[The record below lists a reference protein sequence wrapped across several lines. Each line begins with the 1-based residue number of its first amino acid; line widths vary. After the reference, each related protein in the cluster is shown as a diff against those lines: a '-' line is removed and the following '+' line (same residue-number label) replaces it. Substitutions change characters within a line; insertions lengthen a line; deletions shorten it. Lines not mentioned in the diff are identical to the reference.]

1 MMIFISKNIKKKMNK
16 TIATLLLILI
26 PIRVFAVELPA
37 IAPLNKGEAAPYSGV
52 LYNPAAIAETIAQRE
67 LLVSEHK
74 LTLKIL
80 EERLQ
85 AECDLSI
92 DNLAAEVDACNDKY
106 NYMTGIKDEQ
116 IRRLE
121 ILAFDKSDN
130 HSHWWFVGGIV
141 SGALITIGV
150 VYALK

>member
-1 MMIFISKNIKKKMNK
+1 MNK
-16 TIATLLLILI
+16 TIATLLLVLI

-52 LYNPAAIAETIAQRE
+52 LYNPAAVAETIAQRE
-67 LLVSEHK
+67 FLVSEHR

-85 AECDLSI
+85 AECDLSV

-106 NYMTGIKDEQ
+106 NYVVEIKDKQ

-121 ILAFDKSDN
+121 ELAFDKSDN
-130 HSHWWFVGGIV
+130 YSHWWLAGGIV
-141 SGALITIGV
+141 SGALITIGI

>member
-1 MMIFISKNIKKKMNK
+1 MNK

-52 LYNPAAIAETIAQRE
+52 LYNPAAVAETIAQRE
-67 LLVSEHK
+67 FLVSEHR

-85 AECDLSI
+85 AECDLSV

-106 NYMTGIKDEQ
+106 NYVVEIKDKQ

-121 ILAFDKSDN
+121 ELAFDKSDN
-130 HSHWWFVGGIV
+130 YSHWWLAGGIV
-141 SGALITIGV
+141 SGALITIGI